1 MIERLFIG
9 VLNMSLTA
17 SVIILAVCVIRFFWR
32 GAPRIFSYIL
42 WAVVLFRLLCP
53 VSFSSAFSLLN
64 AVPESTADGGTM
76 EYISYDLARTGQT
89 GAQMQ
94 VPVVRLNSNLSV
106 SVPAA
111 VGDSADPAQ
120 IVLFVAAC
128 VWLLGLGALLLW
140 NFLSL
145 LRFRGR
151 LRGAEHLR
159 DNVYRLSDGGTPFV
173 YGLLRPRIYL
183 PLGLGAEEERYM
195 LLHEQIHIHR
205 GDPVFRFLACA
216 ALCLHWFNPLVW
228 LAFALSG
235 KDMEMSCDEAVLR
248 KLGGGVK
255 KEYSAS
261 LLALATGERALRSI
275 PVAFG
280 ESSTKSRIKNV
291 LSYRKAKPVIVAA
304 AAVIC
309 VLALIFLAA
318 NPSGGEKSGGTN
330 EEMYGETVA
339 NLGDD
344 EQFALV
350 DIGMANDVLLVT
362 DGSYDYDG
370 VNASIGCEVY
380 YYIDGEVRDL
390 GRIES
395 MSTAYPVCY
404 GEKCLY
410 TASNSSFEI
419 YMIDTA
425 ERALV
430 TETQYKV
437 DYNEDDGVYYKI
449 TDGAEI
455 ISEEEFWASFEIYGA
470 GTVVNFG
477 YGASET
483 AVETAQESET
493 AGADSDGD
501 DAAQAATGGEEE
513 SVLEADTDS
522 ADLSAY
528 GVEYQTF
535 TEDTLYPYLLELA
548 ESEGVDLL
556 EAWYTQVDEL
566 TANVGEDDGDE
577 TIEVY
582 TGDSGDGNSGIVLF
596 KNADGEVLYAETAH
610 TSRAGWNNIYLGS
623 MDGTD
628 FIMTLYIED
637 RDVYGAYSYQ
647 VFRLGEDG
655 QILQITGS
663 SFNFGSEYLYDDD
676 IFRAWADDMSAYLS
690 ECVLLLSSQD
700 GELRTEQASEADKYN
715 YETLR
720 R

>member
-32 GAPRIFSYIL
+32 GAPWIFSYIL

-53 VSFSSAFSLLN
+53 FSFSSAFSLLS
-64 AVPESTADGGTM
+64 AVPESAADGATM
-76 EYISYDLARTGQT
+76 EYIPYDLARTGQT

-94 VPVVRLNSNLSV
+94 VPVVRLNSDLGVSV
-106 SVPAA
+106 SAA
-111 VGDSADPAQ
+111 VGDSADPVQ
-120 IVLFVAAC
+120 IALFGAAC
-128 VWLLGLGALLLW
+128 VWLLGLCALLLW
-140 NFLSL
+140 HLLSL

-151 LRGAEHLR
+151 LWGAEHLR
-159 DNVYRLSDGGTPFV
+159 DNIYRLSDGGTPFV

-195 LLHEQIHIHR
+195 LLHEQIHIRR

-291 LSYRKAKPVIVAA
+291 LSYQKAKPVIVVV

-309 VLALIFLAA
+309 VLALVFLAA
-318 NPSGGEKSGGTN
+318 NPSGSEKSGGTN

-339 NLGDD
+339 NLRDD
-344 EQFALV
+344 EQFTLV

-362 DGSYDYDG
+362 DASYDYDG

-390 GRIES
+390 GWIES
-395 MSTAYPVCY
+395 MGTAYPVCY
-404 GEKCLY
+404 GDKCFY

-419 YMIDTA
+419 YVIDTE

-430 TETQYKV
+430 TETQYKA
-437 DYNEDDGVYYKI
+437 DHGEDDSVYYKI
-449 TDGAEI
+449 TDGVEM
-455 ISEEEFWASFEIYGA
+455 ISEEEFWASFEIYA
-470 GTVVNFG
+470 TETLVKLS
-477 YGASET
+477 YGAT
-483 AVETAQESET
+483 YTVKKTT
-493 AGADSDGD
+493 
-501 DAAQAATGGEEE
+501 
-513 SVLEADTDS
+513 
-522 ADLSAY
+522 
-528 GVEYQTF
+528 
-535 TEDTLYPYLLELA
+535 TE
-548 ESEGVDLL
+548 
-556 EAWYTQVDEL
+556 
-566 TANVGEDDGDE
+566 
-577 TIEVY
+577 
-582 TGDSGDGNSGIVLF
+582 
-596 KNADGEVLYAETAH
+596 
-610 TSRAGWNNIYLGS
+610 
-623 MDGTD
+623 
-628 FIMTLYIED
+628 
-637 RDVYGAYSYQ
+637 
-647 VFRLGEDG
+647 
-655 QILQITGS
+655 
-663 SFNFGSEYLYDDD
+663 
-676 IFRAWADDMSAYLS
+676 
-690 ECVLLLSSQD
+690 
-700 GELRTEQASEADKYN
+700 
-715 YETLR
+715 
-720 R
+720 

>member
-1 MIERLFIG
+1 MIERLFVG

-17 SVIILAVCVIRFFWR
+17 SVIILAVCVIRFLWR

-53 VSFSSAFSLLN
+53 FSFSSAFSLLN
-64 AVPESTADGGTM
+64 AVPESAADGGTM

-94 VPVVRLNSNLSV
+94 VPVVRLNSDLSV
-106 SVPAA
+106 SVPAAA

-128 VWLLGLGALLLW
+128 VWLLGLCALLLW
-140 NFLSL
+140 NLLSL

-159 DNVYRLSDGGTPFV
+159 ENIYRLSDGGTPFV

-183 PLGLGAEEERYM
+183 PLGLGAEEERYT
-195 LLHEQIHIHR
+195 LLHEQIHIRR
-205 GDPVFRFLACA
+205 GDPIFRFLACA

-291 LSYRKAKPVIVAA
+291 LSYQKAKPVIVAV

-309 VLALIFLAA
+309 VLALVFLAA

-380 YYIDGEVRDL
+380 YYIDREVRDL

-419 YMIDTA
+419 YVIDTE

-430 TETQYKV
+430 TETQYKA
-437 DYNEDDGVYYKI
+437 DYSEDDGVYYKI

-455 ISEEEFWASFEIYGA
+455 ISEEEFWASFEIYAA

-477 YGASET
+477 YGASDA
-483 AVETAQESET
+483 AVETEQESET
-493 AGADSDGD
+493 AGEDPDGD
-501 DAAQAATGGEEE
+501 DAGQAATGGEEE
-513 SVLEADTDS
+513 SPADADS
-522 ADLSAY
+522 TDLSAY
-528 GVEYQTF
+528 GVEYQVF
-535 TEDTLYPYLLELA
+535 TEDTLYPYLLEVA
-548 ESEGVDLL
+548 QSEGVDLL
-556 EAWYTQVDEL
+556 ETWYTQVDEL
-566 TANVGEDDGDE
+566 TADIGEGNGVE
-577 TIEVY
+577 TIEIY
-582 TGDSGDGNSGIVLF
+582 TGDSGDGDSGIVLF
-596 KNADGEVLYAETAH
+596 KNAGGEELYAETAH

-623 MDGTD
+623 MDGTG
-628 FIMTLYIED
+628 FIMTLYMED

-647 VFRLGEDG
+647 VFRLGEEG
-655 QILQITGS
+655 QVLQIAGS

-676 IFRAWADDMSAYLS
+676 IFREWAEEMSAYLEES
-690 ECVLLLSSQD
+690 VLLLSSQD
-700 GELRTEQASEADKYN
+700 GELRTEQVSEADKYN

-720 R
+720 RE

>member
-1 MIERLFIG
+1 PPPPPPPAPPPGAAR
-9 VLNMSLTA
+9 
-17 SVIILAVCVIRFFWR
+17 R
-32 GAPRIFSYIL
+32 GP
-42 WAVVLFRLLCP
+42 
-53 VSFSSAFSLLN
+53 
-64 AVPESTADGGTM
+64 M
-76 EYISYDLARTGQT
+76 EYVSYDLASTGQT

-94 VPVVRLNSNLSV
+94 VPVVRLNGDLSV

-111 VGDSADPAQ
+111 AVGDSVDPAQ

-128 VWLLGLGALLLW
+128 VWLLGLCVLLLW
-140 NFLSL
+140 NLLSL

-159 DNVYRLSDGGTPFV
+159 ENIYRLSDGGTPFV

-195 LLHEQIHIHR
+195 LLHEQIHIRR

-291 LSYRKAKPVIVAA
+291 LSYQKAKPVIVAV

-309 VLALIFLAA
+309 VLAFVFLAA

-330 EEMYGETVA
+330 EAMYGETVA

-344 EQFALV
+344 E
-350 DIGMANDVLLVT
+350 
-362 DGSYDYDG
+362 
-370 VNASIGCEVY
+370 
-380 YYIDGEVRDL
+380 
-390 GRIES
+390 
-395 MSTAYPVCY
+395 
-404 GEKCLY
+404 
-410 TASNSSFEI
+410 
-419 YMIDTA
+419 
-425 ERALV
+425 
-430 TETQYKV
+430 
-437 DYNEDDGVYYKI
+437 
-449 TDGAEI
+449 
-455 ISEEEFWASFEIYGA
+455 
-470 GTVVNFG
+470 
-477 YGASET
+477 
-483 AVETAQESET
+483 
-493 AGADSDGD
+493 
-501 DAAQAATGGEEE
+501 TG
-513 SVLEADTDS
+513 TDS

-528 GVEYQTF
+528 GVEYQAF
-535 TEDTLYPYLLELA
+535 TEDTLYPYLLEVA

-556 EAWYTQVDEL
+556 ETWYTQVDEL
-566 TANVGEDDGDE
+566 TVDIGEGDGSE
-577 TIEVY
+577 MIEIY
-582 TGDSGDGNSGIVLF
+582 TGDSGDGGSGIVLF
-596 KNADGEVLYAETAH
+596 KDADGEVLYAETAH
-610 TSRAGWNNIYLGS
+610 SSRAGWNNIYLGS

-637 RDVYGAYSYQ
+637 REVYGAYSYQ

-655 QILQITGS
+655 QILQIAGS
-663 SFNFGSEYLYDDD
+663 SFSFGSEYLYDDD
-676 IFRAWADDMSAYLS
+676 IFHAWADDMSAYLS
-690 ECVLLLSSQD
+690 GCVLLLSSQD
-700 GELRTEQASEADKYN
+700 GELRTEQVSEADKYN

-720 R
+720 RE

>member
-1 MIERLFIG
+1 MIERLFID

-53 VSFSSAFSLLN
+53 FSFSSAFSLLN
-64 AVPESTADGGTM
+64 AVPESAADGGTM

-89 GAQMQ
+89 GVQMQ
-94 VPVVRLNSNLSV
+94 VPVVRLNSDLSV

-111 VGDSADPAQ
+111 GVGDSVGPAQ

-159 DNVYRLSDGGTPFV
+159 ENIYRLSDGGTPFV

-195 LLHEQIHIHR
+195 LLHEQIHIRR
-205 GDPVFRFLACA
+205 GDPIFRFLACA

-261 LLALATGERALRSI
+261 LLALATGESALRSI

-291 LSYRKAKPVIVAA
+291 LSYQKAKPVIVAA
-304 AAVIC
+304 ATVIC
-309 VLALIFLAA
+309 VLALVFLAA

-350 DIGMANDVLLVT
+350 DIGMANDVLFVT

-404 GEKCLY
+404 GEKCFY
-410 TASNSSFEI
+410 TASSSSFEI
-419 YMIDTA
+419 YVIDTE

-430 TETQYKV
+430 TETQYKA
-437 DYNEDDGVYYKI
+437 DYSEDDGVYYKI

-455 ISEEEFWASFEIYGA
+455 ISEEEFWASFEIYSA

-477 YGASET
+477 YGASDAT
-483 AVETAQESET
+483 VETAQESGMT
-493 AGADSDGD
+493 GTDADGD
-501 DAAQAATGGEEE
+501 DAAQAATGEEEE
-513 SVLEADTDS
+513 SALE
-522 ADLSAY
+522 
-528 GVEYQTF
+528 V
-535 TEDTLYPYLLELA
+535 A

-556 EAWYTQVDEL
+556 ETWYMQVDEL
-566 TANVGEDDGDE
+566 TADIGEGDGSE
-577 TIEVY
+577 RIEIY
-582 TGDSGDGNSGIVLF
+582 TGDSGDGDSGLVLF

-610 TSRAGWNNIYLGS
+610 SSRAGWNNIYLGN

-655 QILQITGS
+655 QILQIAGS
-663 SFNFGSEYLYDDD
+663 SFRFGSEYLYDDD
-676 IFRAWADDMSAYLS
+676 IFHAWADDMSAYLS

-700 GELRTEQASEADKYN
+700 GELRTEQVSEADKYN
-715 YETLR
+715 YETLKR
-720 R
+720 

>member
-53 VSFSSAFSLLN
+53 FSFSSAFSLLN

-76 EYISYDLARTGQT
+76 EYISYDLARTAQM

-94 VPVVRLNSNLSV
+94 VSVVRLNSEVSV
-106 SVPAA
+106 SLPAA
-111 VGDSADPAQ
+111 AGDSADSAQ

-128 VWLLGLGALLLW
+128 VWLLGLCALLLW
-140 NFLSL
+140 HLLSL

-159 DNVYRLSDGGTPFV
+159 ENIYRLSDGGTPFV

-183 PLGLGAEEERYM
+183 PLGLGAEEERYT
-195 LLHEQIHIHR
+195 LLHEQIHIRR
-205 GDPVFRFLACA
+205 GDPIFRFLACA
-216 ALCLHWFNPLVW
+216 ELCLHWFNPLVW

-309 VLALIFLAA
+309 VLAFVFLAA
-318 NPSGGEKSGGTN
+318 NPPGGEKSGGTN

-362 DGSYDYDG
+362 DASYDLDG

-395 MSTAYPVCY
+395 MGTAYPVCY
-404 GEKCLY
+404 GEKCFY

-419 YMIDTA
+419 YVIDTA

-437 DYNEDDGVYYKI
+437 DYSEDDGVYYKI
-449 TDGAEI
+449 TDGAEM

-477 YGASET
+477 YGA
-483 AVETAQESET
+483 
-493 AGADSDGD
+493 
-501 DAAQAATGGEEE
+501 
-513 SVLEADTDS
+513 ADTDS

-528 GVEYQTF
+528 GVEYQAF
-535 TEDTLYPYLLELA
+535 TEDTLYPYLLEVA

-556 EAWYTQVDEL
+556 ETWYTQVDEL
-566 TANVGEDDGDE
+566 TADIGEGDGSE
-577 TIEVY
+577 RIEIY
-582 TGDSGDGNSGIVLF
+582 TGDSGDGDSGIVLF

-623 MDGTD
+623 MDGMD

-655 QILQITGS
+655 QILQLAGS
-663 SFNFGSEYLYDDD
+663 SFRFGSEYLYDDD
-676 IFRAWADDMSAYLS
+676 IFRAWADDMSAYLEES
-690 ECVLLLSSQD
+690 VLLLSSQD
-700 GELRTEQASEADKYN
+700 GELRTEQVSEADKYN

-720 R
+720 RE